1 VIPASPDRTPDP
13 ARARTAELAERGA
26 TAAVQAFDAY
36 QDEFLAVTRR
46 ARQRFA
52 HRDWKGARADA
63 MERLGVRVRHVRDLA
78 DRLHWE
84 LEGQAGDRELW
95 DGMKA
100 RYRAHLARRP
110 DVELAESFFN
120 SASRRIL
127 GTLGIDARVEFV
139 AGELAA
145 PLPDPGRPV
154 FRTYAGG
161 PTESLVRRALADA
174 DLGATFRDLDGDAAR
189 AARKVDR
196 FLGRAG
202 YFALDVLR
210 PVFYRGK
217 GAYLVGRA
225 RQGAVDVPL
234 VMALLHDDH
243 GVRLDAVLLEESQAA
258 VVFSFARSNF
268 HVASD
273 RPRAVV
279 DFLRTILPRRR
290 LSDLYAAIGYR
301 EHARMELHR
310 EILAH
315 LERSLDRFEPARG
328 DRGAVMAV
336 FGLPSLDVI
345 FKVIRDRLP
354 APRATSREEVMRRY
368 EQVLRLDRAGRLP
381 DAQPFEHLVFPRRRF
396 DPRVLEELLSECA
409 GTVRLAGDEV
419 HVRHLF
425 AERRVTPLKIFLR
438 ETDAESARR
447 AVIDLGVALRDLA
460 ATNTFPGDL
469 RLENFGITRTGRVVF
484 YDYDG
489 IRPLTDVEFRDG
501 GAGEP
506 AAEGPVD
513 AGRLL
518 EALELPAGLRET
530 FRASHRDLLGAAF
543 WRSMQDRIRAG
554 EVVDVFPYQG
564 SERLEEEAP

>member
-1 VIPASPDRTPDP
+1 VTDASSGSAPAS
-13 ARARTAELAERGA
+13 ARTAELAERGA
-26 TAAVQAFDAY
+26 AAAVQAFDAY
-36 QDEFLAVTRR
+36 QEEFLAVTRR

-52 HRDWKGARADA
+52 HRDWRGSRADA
-63 MERLGVRVRHVRDLA
+63 MERLGVRARHVRDLA

-84 LEGQAGDRELW
+84 LEGQAGDRDLW
-95 DGMKA
+95 AAVKPL
-100 RYRAHLARRP
+100 YRARIARRP

-127 GTLGIDARVEFV
+127 GTLGIDPRVEFV

-161 PTESLVRRALADA
+161 PTESLLRRALEDA
-174 DLGATFRDLDGDAAR
+174 DVGAAFRDLEGDDVR

-202 YFALDVLR
+202 FFALDVLR

-234 VMALLHDDH
+234 LLALLHEEG

-315 LERSLDRFEPARG
+315 LEGSLDRFEPVRG

-336 FGLPSLDVI
+336 FGLPSLDVV

-354 APRATSREEVMRRY
+354 PPRAASREEVMRRY
-368 EQVLRLDRAGRLP
+368 ELVLRHDRAGRLP
-381 DAQPFEHLVFPRRRF
+381 DAQPFEHLVFPRARF
-396 DPRVLEELLSECA
+396 DPRVLEELLAECA
-409 GTVRLAGDEV
+409 GTVRLAGDQV

-425 AERRVTPLKIFLR
+425 AERRVTPLKLFLR
-438 ETDAESARR
+438 ETDPESARL
-447 AVIDLGVALRDLA
+447 AVVDLGAALRDLA

-489 IRPLTDVEFRDG
+489 IRLLGEVTFRDG
-501 GAGEP
+501 TAAP
-506 AAEGPVD
+506 AATGAEGEVD
-513 AGRLL
+513 ASRLL
-518 EALELPAGLRET
+518 DALELPASLREP
-530 FRASHRDLLGAAF
+530 FVAAHGELLTAAF
-543 WRSMQDRIRAG
+543 WRSIQDRNRAG
-554 EVVDVFPYQG
+554 EIVDVFPYREG
-564 SERLEEEAP
+564 ERLEEEAP